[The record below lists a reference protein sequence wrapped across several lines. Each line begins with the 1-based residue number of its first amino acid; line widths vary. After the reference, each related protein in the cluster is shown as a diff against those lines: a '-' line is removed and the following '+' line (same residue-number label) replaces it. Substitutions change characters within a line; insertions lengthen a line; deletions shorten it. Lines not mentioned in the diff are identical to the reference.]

1 MGSSSQICHQE
12 EKKTISFFDYVANML
27 KESFQCLTIILLSL
41 LLPLSFIV
49 LARLSVARYLI
60 TTSTEYYTRP
70 DSLLVKI
77 FLYANPNILH
87 VLVPLV
93 AVSAL
98 IHGLTGRTILFI
110 KQSADHMTYS
120 KPCLYTAWFFLFM
133 LQICVCIGVEGSIAI
148 GIGGSSSFSHHERLC
163 LLSRVIFFFGLHE
176 TTSFWAKKVVKPV
189 VDDTVFGVKTA
200 DDRMVEKVAMAMSF
214 GVLWWWKLRDEV
226 ESLVVVAEM
235 KRELIGS
242 VDLVDFVGWW
252 LYYMTLAIGM
262 VKIVK
267 GFIWVCFVMFC
278 GNVVHLENADYSTRN
293 DDKV

>member
-1 MGSSSQICHQE
+1 MGSSSEICYQE
-12 EKKTISFFDYVANML
+12 EKKTISFFDYVANVL

-49 LARLSVARYLI
+49 LARLSVARYFI
-60 TTSTEYYTRP
+60 TTSAEYYIRP

-110 KQSADHMTYS
+110 KQSADHMTS

-133 LQICVCIGVEGSIAI
+133 LQIFVCIGVEGSIAI

-176 TTSFWAKKVVKPV
+176 TTSFWSKKVVKPV
-189 VDDTVFGVKTA
+189 VDDTVFGVETA
-200 DDRMVEKVAMAMSF
+200 DDRVVEKVAMAMSF

-226 ESLVVVAEM
+226 ESLVVVAEV

-242 VDLVDFVGWW
+242 VDFVGWC

-267 GFIWVCFVMFC
+267 GLIWVCFVLFC
-278 GNVVHLENADYSTRN
+278 GNVVDSSDNAGYSTRN
-293 DDKV
+293 DEKV

>member
-1 MGSSSQICHQE
+1 MGSSSEICYQE
-12 EKKTISFFDYVANML
+12 EKKTISFFDYVANVL

-49 LARLSVARYLI
+49 LARLSVARYFI
-60 TTSTEYYTRP
+60 TTSAEYYIRP

-98 IHGLTGRTILFI
+98 IHGLT
-110 KQSADHMTYS
+110 
-120 KPCLYTAWFFLFM
+120 
-133 LQICVCIGVEGSIAI
+133 GVEGSIAI

-176 TTSFWAKKVVKPV
+176 TTSFWSKKVVKPV
-189 VDDTVFGVKTA
+189 VDDTVFGVETA
-200 DDRMVEKVAMAMSF
+200 DDRVVEKVAMAMSF

-226 ESLVVVAEM
+226 ESLVVVAEV

-242 VDLVDFVGWW
+242 VDFVGWC

-267 GFIWVCFVMFC
+267 GLIWVCFVLFC
-278 GNVVHLENADYSTRN
+278 GNVVDSSDNAGYSTRN
-293 DDKV
+293 DEKL